1 MWVEGI
7 SDCGRG
13 EAAAWILVSTLT
25 LRCFK
30 TFPAAESQSKHCC
43 LLQTFGDDSHLFFWG
58 YCYWTSCCLS
68 ELWVHKRHFHLVP
81 QSSHRV
87 LCFERCWSEERTWD
101 WVQFVFHGYF
111 NENINTFL
119 SAVTW
124 TTIRQFANRC
134 VSVEFPHH
142 VWLTAGLSGSLLCC
156 QVSWW
161 STGSPPLHTD
171 YTVLNWKSQ
180 SCSEDL
186 ELWWCLQWSVKRE
199 VIITAQSG
207 FQWLDV
213 CPLLYWP
220 CIKCSLPG
228 PVGGVDGGDGG
239 LWKQSSGNRLG
250 TFVWLLA
257 VDDGVFTHEHC
268 FIKATD
274 QVIEVKVTLTVNST
288 VCQVTIKQY
297 FM

>member
-1 MWVEGI
+1 MK
-7 SDCGRG
+7 RG
-13 EAAAWILVSTLT
+13 PGTECS
-25 LRCFK
+25 
-30 TFPAAESQSKHCC
+30 
-43 LLQTFGDDSHLFFWG
+43 
-58 YCYWTSCCLS
+58 
-68 ELWVHKRHFHLVP
+68 
-81 QSSHRV
+81 
-87 LCFERCWSEERTWD
+87 LC
-101 WVQFVFHGYF
+101 HGYF

-228 PVGGVDGGDGG
+228 PVGGWTGGTGDCENSHLVTDWG
-239 LWKQSSGNRLG
+239 RL
-250 TFVWLLA
+250 FDCWLLMMGFSHMNTA
-257 VDDGVFTHEHC
+257 
-268 FIKATD
+268 
-274 QVIEVKVTLTVNST
+274 S
-288 VCQVTIKQY
+288 
-297 FM
+297 